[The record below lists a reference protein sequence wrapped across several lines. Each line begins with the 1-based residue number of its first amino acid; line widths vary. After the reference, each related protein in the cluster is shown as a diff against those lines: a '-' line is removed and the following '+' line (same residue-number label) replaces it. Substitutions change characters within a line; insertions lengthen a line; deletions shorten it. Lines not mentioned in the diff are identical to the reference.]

1 MIKTKWSTGE
11 QYEKSKRVDRNKN
24 IYDEVQGIDNN
35 QYGSDKIQYQQQEW
49 QMQGQS
55 VGQTQ
60 GQYVGQTQGQ
70 YVGQTQ
76 GQSVGQTQGQSV
88 GQTHEEPIDMR
99 DTTEMVFRENKK
111 EEASERMAQRHM
123 TMAGT
128 MNPYVKSD
136 YLTDIKN
143 QEEFL
148 KPQRS
153 GRDNFLT
160 PLNSINNDRNN
171 TVNNK
176 MKTL

>member
-1 MIKTKWSTGE
+1 M
-11 QYEKSKRVDRNKN
+11 
-24 IYDEVQGIDNN
+24 QG
-35 QYGSDKIQYQQQEW
+35 
-49 QMQGQS
+49 QMQGQR
-55 VGQTQ
+55 Q
-60 GQYVGQTQGQ
+60 GQMHGQA
-70 YVGQTQ
+70 Y
-76 GQSVGQTQGQSV
+76 
-88 GQTHEEPIDMR
+88 EESIDMR

-153 GRDNFLT
+153 GRDNFLN
-160 PLNSINNDRNN
+160 LSSINNDRNN

>member
-49 QMQGQS
+49 Q
-55 VGQTQ
+55 
-60 GQYVGQTQGQ
+60 
-70 YVGQTQ
+70 TQ
-76 GQSVGQTQGQSV
+76 GQSVGQTQGQMQ
-88 GQTHEEPIDMR
+88 GQAYEESIDMR

-171 TVNNK
+171 IVNNK

>member
-49 QMQGQS
+49 Q
-55 VGQTQ
+55 TQ
-60 GQYVGQTQGQ
+60 
-70 YVGQTQ
+70 GQTQ
-76 GQSVGQTQGQSV
+76 GQSVGQTQGQMQ
-88 GQTHEEPIDMR
+88 GQAYEESIDMR

>member
-49 QMQGQS
+49 QTQGQMQGQA
-55 VGQTQ
+55 VDQTKGQMQ
-60 GQYVGQTQGQ
+60 GQAY
-70 YVGQTQ
+70 
-76 GQSVGQTQGQSV
+76 
-88 GQTHEEPIDMR
+88 EESIDMR

-160 PLNSINNDRNN
+160 PLSSINNDRNN

>member
-49 QMQGQS
+49 QMQGQMQGQTQS
-55 VGQTQ
+55 QTQ
-60 GQYVGQTQGQ
+60 GQMQGQ
-70 YVGQTQ
+70 AY
-76 GQSVGQTQGQSV
+76 
-88 GQTHEEPIDMR
+88 EESIDMR

>member
-55 VGQTQ
+55 
-60 GQYVGQTQGQ
+60 
-70 YVGQTQ
+70 VGQTQ

-153 GRDNFLT
+153 GRDNFLN
-160 PLNSINNDRNN
+160 LSSINNDRNN

>member
-49 QMQGQS
+49 QMQGQV

-60 GQYVGQTQGQ
+60 GQVVGQT
-70 YVGQTQ
+70 Y
-76 GQSVGQTQGQSV
+76 
-88 GQTHEEPIDMR
+88 EEPIDMR

-153 GRDNFLT
+153 GRDNFLN
-160 PLNSINNDRNN
+160 LSSINNDRNN

>member
-49 QMQGQS
+49 QMQGQMQ
-55 VGQTQ
+55 GQTQ
-60 GQYVGQTQGQ
+60 GQMQGQ
-70 YVGQTQ
+70 AY
-76 GQSVGQTQGQSV
+76 
-88 GQTHEEPIDMR
+88 EESIDMR

>member
-35 QYGSDKIQYQQQEW
+35 QYGSDKIQYHQQEW
-49 QMQGQS
+49 QMQGQV
-55 VGQTQ
+55 VGQTR
-60 GQYVGQTQGQ
+60 GQVVGQT
-70 YVGQTQ
+70 Y
-76 GQSVGQTQGQSV
+76 
-88 GQTHEEPIDMR
+88 EEPIDMR

>member
-11 QYEKSKRVDRNKN
+11 KYEKSKRVDRNKN

-49 QMQGQS
+49 QTQGKAVDQMQGQA
-55 VGQTQ
+55 VGQMQ
-60 GQYVGQTQGQ
+60 GQAY
-70 YVGQTQ
+70 
-76 GQSVGQTQGQSV
+76 
-88 GQTHEEPIDMR
+88 EESIDMR

-153 GRDNFLT
+153 SRDNFLT

>member
-49 QMQGQS
+49 QMQGQMQGQTQS
-55 VGQTQ
+55 QTQ
-60 GQYVGQTQGQ
+60 GQMQGQ
-70 YVGQTQ
+70 AY
-76 GQSVGQTQGQSV
+76 
-88 GQTHEEPIDMR
+88 EESIDMR

-160 PLNSINNDRNN
+160 PLNSIKNDRNN

>member
-60 GQYVGQTQGQ
+60 GQ
-70 YVGQTQ
+70 
-76 GQSVGQTQGQSV
+76 SVGQTQGQSV
-88 GQTHEEPIDMR
+88 GQMHGQAYEEPIDMR

-160 PLNSINNDRNN
+160 PLSSINNDRNN

>member
-49 QMQGQS
+49 QMQGQM
-55 VGQTQ
+55 Q
-60 GQYVGQTQGQ
+60 GQAY
-70 YVGQTQ
+70 
-76 GQSVGQTQGQSV
+76 
-88 GQTHEEPIDMR
+88 EESIDMR

-160 PLNSINNDRNN
+160 PLKSINNDRNN

>member
-60 GQYVGQTQGQ
+60 GQTY
-70 YVGQTQ
+70 
-76 GQSVGQTQGQSV
+76 
-88 GQTHEEPIDMR
+88 EEPIDMR

-148 KPQRS
+148 KPQRA

>member
-1 MIKTKWSTGE
+1 MIKTKWTTGE

-49 QMQGQS
+49 QMQGQMQGQTQS
-55 VGQTQ
+55 QTQ
-60 GQYVGQTQGQ
+60 GQMQGQ
-70 YVGQTQ
+70 AY
-76 GQSVGQTQGQSV
+76 
-88 GQTHEEPIDMR
+88 EESIDMR

>member
-35 QYGSDKIQYQQQEW
+35 QYGSDKIQYHQQEW
-49 QMQGQS
+49 QMQGQ
-55 VGQTQ
+55 V
-60 GQYVGQTQGQ
+60 
-70 YVGQTQ
+70 
-76 GQSVGQTQGQSV
+76 V

>member
-153 GRDNFLT
+153 GRDNFLN
-160 PLNSINNDRNN
+160 LSSINNDRNN

>member
-49 QMQGQS
+49 QTQGQMQGQM
-55 VGQTQ
+55 Q
-60 GQYVGQTQGQ
+60 GQRQGQ
-70 YVGQTQ
+70 MHGQAY
-76 GQSVGQTQGQSV
+76 
-88 GQTHEEPIDMR
+88 EESIDMR

>member
-49 QMQGQS
+49 QTQGKAVDQMQGQA
-55 VGQTQ
+55 VGQMQ
-60 GQYVGQTQGQ
+60 GQAY
-70 YVGQTQ
+70 
-76 GQSVGQTQGQSV
+76 
-88 GQTHEEPIDMR
+88 EESIDMR

-171 TVNNK
+171 TLNNK

>member
-49 QMQGQS
+49 QMQGQV
-55 VGQTQ
+55 VGQT
-60 GQYVGQTQGQ
+60 Y
-70 YVGQTQ
+70 
-76 GQSVGQTQGQSV
+76 
-88 GQTHEEPIDMR
+88 EEPIDMR

-160 PLNSINNDRNN
+160 PLNSVNNDRNN

>member
-1 MIKTKWSTGE
+1 
-11 QYEKSKRVDRNKN
+11 
-24 IYDEVQGIDNN
+24 
-35 QYGSDKIQYQQQEW
+35 
-49 QMQGQS
+49 
-55 VGQTQ
+55 
-60 GQYVGQTQGQ
+60 
-70 YVGQTQ
+70 
-76 GQSVGQTQGQSV
+76 
-88 GQTHEEPIDMR
+88 
-99 DTTEMVFRENKK
+99 
-111 EEASERMAQRHM
+111 M

-160 PLNSINNDRNN
+160 PLNSVNNDRNN

>member
-49 QMQGQS
+49 QTQGQMQGQA
-55 VGQTQ
+55 VDQTQ
-60 GQYVGQTQGQ
+60 GQTY
-70 YVGQTQ
+70 
-76 GQSVGQTQGQSV
+76 
-88 GQTHEEPIDMR
+88 EESIDMR

-153 GRDNFLT
+153 GRDNFLN
-160 PLNSINNDRNN
+160 LSSINNDRNN

>member
-60 GQYVGQTQGQ
+60 GQ
-70 YVGQTQ
+70 
-76 GQSVGQTQGQSV
+76 SVGQMHGQAY
-88 GQTHEEPIDMR
+88 EEPIDMR

-153 GRDNFLT
+153 GRDNFLN
-160 PLNSINNDRNN
+160 LSSINNDRNN

>member
-49 QMQGQS
+49 Q
-55 VGQTQ
+55 TQ
-60 GQYVGQTQGQ
+60 GQV
-70 YVGQTQ
+70 
-76 GQSVGQTQGQSV
+76 VGQTQGQSV

-160 PLNSINNDRNN
+160 PLNSVNNDRNN
-171 TVNNK
+171 TFNNK